1 MSRGRLPGSRLIAN
15 RIDTGAVSA
24 SKPTGTS
31 PSASLNVTD
40 VRAYLRWA
48 GTDASEAA
56 SDRDRE
62 REHVSADDGSDC

>member
-1 MSRGRLPGSRLIAN
+1 
-15 RIDTGAVSA
+15 
-24 SKPTGTS
+24 
-31 PSASLNVTD
+31 LNVTD